1 MFPFTAHPAGALTI
15 ATMLGDH
22 EIAAF
27 RARHLARETRD
38 ARRAAARADAARAS
52 RPLVGQV
59 LRFRSRAHDRSDSVA
74 ATGH

>member
-15 ATMLGDH
+15 ATMLGDDD
-22 EIAAF
+22 IAAF

-38 ARRAAARADAARAS
+38 ARRAATRAGAARAS
-52 RPLVGQV
+52 RPLAGHV
-59 LRFRSRAHDRSDSVA
+59 LRFRSRAQDRTDSVA